1 MNQNMPEMVAVWE
14 LLEEKSS
21 SYFYWMPIE
30 SVIINFY
37 QDVGYT
43 FFFSK
48 LVNMFKTKC
57 TLFVC
62 QLHSRLILM

>member
-14 LLEEKSS
+14 LKEKSS
-21 SYFYWMPIE
+21 SYFYWTLIE
-30 SVIINFY
+30 SVIMNFY
-37 QDVGYT
+37 QDVGYI
-43 FFFSK
+43 FFSK

-62 QLHSRLILM
+62 QLHSRLMLM